1 MGDTLKVALFKE
13 LSEKLVNWVSD
24 FEFLLH

>member
-1 MGDTLKVALFKE
+1 MGDTLKVALFKG

-24 FEFLLH
+24 FDFLLH